1 MHKNSR
7 IIAMTKHL
15 TAEKERLWVHQR
27 VRSAVTH
34 QLVYWNPLKAKNK
47 DDILDLLA
55 YAYKIVAEYG
65 HDLLNPF
72 EMLEQPVSSSFSD
85 TLQLAF

>member
-1 MHKNSR
+1 
-7 IIAMTKHL
+7 
-15 TAEKERLWVHQR
+15 
-27 VRSAVTH
+27 
-34 QLVYWNPLKAKNK
+34 VYWNPLKAKNK